1 MILFLPILQSDGKSG
16 KKPELATVIAPYTAS
31 SKEQL
36 SLQKGQMILVRKK
49 TETGWWQGEIQASGT
64 VSSILRN
71 IETVLFLVATVCS
84 SVTRVVEIHKEA
96 GKI

>member
-1 MILFLPILQSDGKSG
+1 M
-16 KKPELATVIAPYTAS
+16 IAPYSAT

-64 VSSILRN
+64 VSFILKLKWLNFR
-71 IETVLFLVATVCS
+71 
-84 SVTRVVEIHKEA
+84 IHYQNFYFGTIILKHS
-96 GKI
+96 GIIKIANEKKLPLK

>member
-1 MILFLPILQSDGKSG
+1 MMIICSLFFQSGEKSG
-16 KKPELATVIAPYTAS
+16 KRPELATVIAPYSAT

-64 VSSILRN
+64 VSLILN
-71 IETVLFLVATVCS
+71 
-84 SVTRVVEIHKEA
+84 
-96 GKI
+96 

>member
-1 MILFLPILQSDGKSG
+1 MKYRQKIKDNNLFTFLQSGEKSG
-16 KKPELATVIAPYTAS
+16 KRPELATVIAPYSAT

-64 VSSILRN
+64 VSFILN
-71 IETVLFLVATVCS
+71 
-84 SVTRVVEIHKEA
+84 
-96 GKI
+96 